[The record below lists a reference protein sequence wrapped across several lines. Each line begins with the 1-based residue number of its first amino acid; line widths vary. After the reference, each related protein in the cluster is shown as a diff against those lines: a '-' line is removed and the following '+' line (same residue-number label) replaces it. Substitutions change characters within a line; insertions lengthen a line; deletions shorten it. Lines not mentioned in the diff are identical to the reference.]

1 MQSRL
6 FTLIIICQS
15 LCQPTR
21 AVSTSLSPIGQRS
34 PVFGLES
41 RAERAPTCGRMNG
54 LTMGAMTCSVQH
66 NYTCMHKHA
75 ADPHGALSHRSTT
88 QTQVHPIPKNCSLH
102 H

>member
-1 MQSRL
+1 MQLRL

-15 LCQPTR
+15 LCQPTPS
-21 AVSTSLSPIGQRS
+21 VSTSAVAYRTTESDLG
-34 PVFGLES
+34 FES

-54 LTMGAMTCSVQH
+54 LTTGAMTCSVQH

-88 QTQVHPIPKNCSLH
+88 QTQVHPIPKNCSL
-102 H
+102 